1 MAQQTL
7 GITHCMALSIAPS
20 CKRHLSR
27 KWRKKKKACHLP
39 GSQAKFLPTEEHTE
53 KKKNRISL
61 KCRIITVVPPN
72 SSTKCLWVEKH
83 TYLPSTLTLSHKTLC
98 LIVIIYGLKQTNAE
112 FQGTTL
118 WLEEKH
124 SNTGPGGTLHT
135 KNRVFLSRGSSHFQA
150 RGPRIKK
157 TIFMTVLE
165 AQTYVLSLMRPQIW
179 CPHE

>member
-1 MAQQTL
+1 MPDGSADFGYYSLYGPFYRPKPQETSKQKVK
-7 GITHCMALSIAPS
+7 G
-20 CKRHLSR
+20 
-27 KWRKKKKACHLP
+27 KKKKHVT
-39 GSQAKFLPTEEHTE
+39 SQVPRQNSFPQKNTQ
-53 KKKNRISL
+53 KRKNRISL
-61 KCRIITVVPPN
+61 KCRIMTVVPPN
-72 SSTKCLWVEKH
+72 FSTKCLWVEKH

-150 RGPRIKK
+150 RGLRIKK

-165 AQTYVLSLMRPQIW
+165 AQTYVSGLMRPQI
-179 CPHE
+179 